1 MINKIKNILKNKKDD
16 LFDSYYMEFHFTDGS
31 FVNTDPMK
39 YKSFKKMVDDEIK
52 GTEFREPTI
61 EDYKEEFENIMYLL
75 ENINE
80 SNYFKVIING
90 NHKTFTPDNIIKI
103 IPHIKG

>member
-1 MINKIKNILKNKKDD
+1 MINKIKNLINTKKD
-16 LFDSYYMEFHFTDGS
+16 LFKSYYMEIHFIDGS

-52 GTEFREPTI
+52 GTEFRDPVY
-61 EDYKEEFENIMYLL
+61 EDYTEEFESILYLL

-80 SNYFKVIING
+80 SNYFKVIIKG
-90 NHKTFTPDNIIKI
+90 QHKTFIPENIIKI
-103 IPHIKG
+103 IPHIKR